1 MLKDLGVA
9 VPIASVI
16 VTGVAALL
24 GVLGYQNRRA
34 KQSGIRSAFADAIAL
49 LADEKVERRLAGA
62 ILLRRFFDP
71 SSELGVRDMMFR
83 RRAPYAKE
91 ARDVLAAVLRGVS
104 SGDFQKLLADGL
116 RHAQTLEDADLQR
129 TNLQNAYLAPMG
141 AAGTLKKADFY
152 RAELS
157 GASLREARAQEAQF
171 YQARLQDTIFKG
183 ADLRNANFFEA
194 DLTGA
199 NFADALLEGAS
210 FKGARNI
217 PVELIGRLDRDLKY
231 CCDVPAPGPAK
242 REPESQHVFL
252 SAPSVRTPA
261 QDSIYE
267 RIGELLSR
275 DGLVVDTLPPQEYPS
290 SGVLAEIGRR
300 LARCAGAIVLGL
312 QRDGSDQD
320 VLPVGAT
327 PWTHLEAGMAY
338 GQGLP
343 LLIMREP
350 GVCAGAFDDAVNG
363 HRTYVVEV
371 GAAWN
376 GPQMRAAIAPWLDDI
391 SKGGRNGSADS

>member
-9 VPIASVI
+9 MPIASVI

-34 KQSGIRSAFADAIAL
+34 KQSEIRSAFADAIAL

-71 SSELGVRDMMFR
+71 SSELGVRDIMFR

-91 ARDVLAAVLRGVS
+91 AQNVLAAVLRGVS

-116 RHAQTLEDADLQR
+116 RHAQTLEKADLQR
-129 TNLQNAYLAPMG
+129 TNLQDAYLAPMG
-141 AAGTLKKADFY
+141 AAGTLKEADFY
-152 RAELS
+152 RADLS
-157 GASLREARAQEAQF
+157 GASLKEARAQEAKF

-199 NFADALLEGAS
+199 NFADALLDGAS

-217 PVELIGRLDRDLKY
+217 PVELTADLDDELKY
-231 CCDVPAPGPAK
+231 CSDVPAPGPTERAQQ
-242 REPESQHVFL
+242 SQHVFL
-252 SAPSVRTPA
+252 SAPSTRTPA
-261 QDSIYE
+261 QDSMYE

-275 DGLVVDTLPPQEYPS
+275 DGLVVDTFPRREYPS

-300 LARCAGAIVLGL
+300 LARCAGVIVLGL
-312 QRDGSDQD
+312 QSEGSDHD
-320 VLPVGAT
+320 APAAGAT

-343 LLIMREP
+343 LLILREP
-350 GVCAGAFDDAVNG
+350 GVCTGAFDDVVNG
-363 HRTYVVEV
+363 HRAHVVEV
-371 GAAWN
+371 GAVWD
-376 GPQMRAAIAPWLDDI
+376 GPEVRAAIRPWLDDV
-391 SKGGRNGSADS
+391 SKGGRNGSAEF